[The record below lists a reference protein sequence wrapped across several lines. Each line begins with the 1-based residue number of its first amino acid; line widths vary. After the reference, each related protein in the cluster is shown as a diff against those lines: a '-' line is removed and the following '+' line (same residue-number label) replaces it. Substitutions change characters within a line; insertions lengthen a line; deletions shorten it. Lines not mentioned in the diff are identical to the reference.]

1 MRRHAAMRVVIAPD
15 SFKGSADAREVAKAL
30 GRGWASVRPG
40 DDIVLRPMADGGE
53 GTLDAFETAVDG
65 AVRHAVRVDGPLGDP
80 VEASWLLLPDGTAVV
95 ELASTSGIMLLGPG
109 LLRAQD
115 ASTHGFGQAI
125 AAALSAG
132 ATRLLLAVGSSCST
146 DGGAG
151 ALRAMG
157 AVIADT
163 DGEPVAPGARG
174 LPQVHTVDLTF
185 LPALPERGA
194 VIVSDVANP
203 LLGPN
208 GAAAVFGP
216 QKGADAVNEMDSAL
230 AHFAFALAVA
240 VAGVSVDPATPG
252 AGAAGGTA
260 FGLLAWGAT
269 LTPGASVVA
278 DAIGVA
284 EAIAVADATG
294 GGTVVITGE
303 GRYDSQ
309 SEAGKVP
316 SFVRGLADA
325 AGATTMLVA
334 GSIEAPTTGF
344 AATESLTEIAGSAES
359 SLANPLPAL
368 EEAGRRL
375 AARASGAAPAP
386 EAGRALGAV
395 PVAGALPQHAP
406 IGASLP
412 VPGRRVER

>member
-1 MRRHAAMRVVIAPD
+1 MGRHAAMKVVIAPD
-15 SFKGSADAREVAKAL
+15 SFKGSADARKVADAL

-40 DDIVLRPMADGGE
+40 DEIMLRPMADGGE
-53 GTLDAFETAVDG
+53 GTLDAFEAAVDG

-95 ELASTSGIMLLGPG
+95 ELASTSGITLLGPG
-109 LLRAQD
+109 RLRAQD
-115 ASTHGFGQAI
+115 ASTRGFGQAI

-151 ALRAMG
+151 ALRALG

-163 DGEPVAPGARG
+163 DGSPVAPGARG
-174 LPQVHTVDLTF
+174 LPHVHMVDLAG
-185 LPALPERGA
+185 LPSLPERGA
-194 VIVSDVANP
+194 VIVSDVDNP
-203 LLGPN
+203 LLGPT

-216 QKGADAVNEMDSAL
+216 QKGADAHDVTEMDSAL

-240 VAGVSVDPATPG
+240 GVSVDPAIPG

-269 LTPGASVVA
+269 LTSGASVVA

-284 EAIAVADATG
+284 DDLDAD
-294 GGTVVITGE
+294 TVVITGE

-344 AATESLTEIAGSAES
+344 AGAESLTEIAGSAES

-375 AARASGAAPAP
+375 AARASAAAPGI
-386 EAGRALGAV
+386 AGVTAT
-395 PVAGALPQHAP
+395 
-406 IGASLP
+406 
-412 VPGRRVER
+412 GRRVER